1 MAWASSGPRTPTGPI
16 RRRRRSRRPPRRPS
30 RRTVQADFAGT
41 YADSNALAMA
51 LADSAQVRECVARQM
66 FRSRRAAAAPTC
78 PTRPI
83 GTPSTLRGHVHR
95 HLEPAPEREPGEV
108 RRDAGRLRPQPP
120 VRQTEPP
127 VKRSPT
133 RRSFLRAVGA
143 GATAL
148 PFYGLLEDSVARAA
162 GETIPLRFAG
172 IYHPHGVA
180 AELFVMQ
187 SGDTES
193 NFNLTYVER
202 RPVLAAAVR
211 RRRDLRQEL
220 QEQDHRHRGAS
231 TSCRTPTGTRRRAR
245 S

>member
-1 MAWASSGPRTPTGPI
+1 
-16 RRRRRSRRPPRRPS
+16 
-30 RRTVQADFAGT
+30 
-41 YADSNALAMA
+41 
-51 LADSAQVRECVARQM
+51 
-66 FRSRRAAAAPTC
+66 
-78 PTRPI
+78 
-83 GTPSTLRGHVHR
+83 
-95 HLEPAPEREPGEV
+95 
-108 RRDAGRLRPQPP
+108 
-120 VRQTEPP
+120 

-193 NFNLTYVER
+193 NFNLTYTSNGAQCALQPFDDAATYGKSFKNKIIAIEGIDLMSNANGHSTAGTILTGSYIDGTKPKNSSLDQFLAVEKKLGAATKVLVR
-202 RPVLAAAVR
+202 AGRGGPAEAHRSAEGVGHAVLGLRRDERPQHRGRRGAPQAAGQERGRLRDRRRQTPERPPRDHREAEAAAAPRLDERPVEAV
-211 RRRDLRQEL
+211 
-220 QEQDHRHRGAS
+220 
-231 TSCRTPTGTRRRAR
+231 
-245 S
+245 